1 LQGSVVLAV
10 VAGLFIAAFRNGLPE
25 PDVRALAF
33 AALMATNAG
42 LVLIDRSESL
52 SIVTAFRQR
61 NPTLWWMLGVSAGI
75 LAIILLIPVARDL
88 FAFGPLHA
96 DDVAIAAGIA
106 ALVLLDLLK
115 RIVGPDR
122 APSRA

>member
-1 LQGSVVLAV
+1 M
-10 VAGLFIAAFRNGLPE
+10 PE

-33 AALMATNAG
+33 AALMATNAS
-42 LVLIDRSESL
+42 LVLVNRSERL

-61 NPTLWWMLGVSAGI
+61 NPALWWMLGVTAGV

-96 DDVAIAAGIA
+96 DDVAVAIAAGIA